1 MIIEYQKKKKK
12 KKKKRKRNCRTIC
25 QIKQAK
31 LRQKWVET
39 NNDVRGTYSKD
50 SQIKF

>member
-1 MIIEYQKKKKK
+1 MIIEYPKKKKKK
-12 KKKKRKRNCRTIC
+12 KKKKRNCWTIC

-39 NNDVRGTYSKD
+39 NNDARGTYSKD

>member
-1 MIIEYQKKKKK
+1 MIIEYPKKKK
-12 KKKKRKRNCRTIC
+12 KKKKRNCLTIC

-31 LRQKWVET
+31 LRQIWVET
-39 NNDVRGTYSKD
+39 NNDARGTYSKD